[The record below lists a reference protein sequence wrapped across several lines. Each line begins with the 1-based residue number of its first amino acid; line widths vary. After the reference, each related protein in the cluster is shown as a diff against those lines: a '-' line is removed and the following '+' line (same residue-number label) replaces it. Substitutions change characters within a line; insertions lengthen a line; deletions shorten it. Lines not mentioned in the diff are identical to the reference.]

1 MLLLLLLES
10 RRGVRRSLC
19 PVASALGQLPF
30 SNPSRHME
38 NGVMKQR
45 SED

>member
-1 MLLLLLLES
+1 MLLLGGS
-10 RRGVRRSLC
+10 GKGVRRSLC
-19 PVASALGQLPF
+19 PVALALGQLPL

-45 SED
+45 SDD

>member
-1 MLLLLLLES
+1 MLLLLES